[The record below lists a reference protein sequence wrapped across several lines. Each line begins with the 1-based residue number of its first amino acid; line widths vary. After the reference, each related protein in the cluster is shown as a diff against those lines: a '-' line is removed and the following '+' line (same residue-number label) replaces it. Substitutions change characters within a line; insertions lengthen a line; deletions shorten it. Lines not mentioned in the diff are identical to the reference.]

1 MFCCWRSIYQEG
13 RVGML
18 LTSLNQPPFCA
29 CPKPGLPKLYVMFLL
44 CSMSSVEW
52 WVIVCFVDISGI
64 NDHHFYQYNWYLLFN
79 ASKMTSYPMW
89 WPHLKTRPYN
99 LCDDLIPRHDLI
111 TYVMTSL
118 QDVTFKLM
126 WWPNSKT
133 WLYDLCDDIIPRH
146 DLITYVLAIGLFL
159 HTIKNKSN
167 PHTRIYFHALVT
179 FIINY

>member
-1 MFCCWRSIYQEG
+1 MHVFYRLLIY
-13 RVGML
+13 VL
-18 LTSLNQPPFCA
+18 LLQIHHIFVSVPSLDLDFQRCMSCF
-29 CPKPGLPKLYVMFLL
+29 FL
-44 CSMSSVEW
+44 CSMSSAKMSSGWLFVLLILVELMT
-52 WVIVCFVDISGI
+52 ITFI
-64 NDHHFYQYNWYLLFN
+64 NTIYTFN

-89 WPHLKTRPYN
+89 WPHSKTRPYN

-111 TYVMTSL
+111 IYVMTSL

-133 WLYDLCDDIIPRH
+133 WLYNLCDDIIPRH

-167 PHTRIYFHALVT
+167 PQTRIYFHALVT